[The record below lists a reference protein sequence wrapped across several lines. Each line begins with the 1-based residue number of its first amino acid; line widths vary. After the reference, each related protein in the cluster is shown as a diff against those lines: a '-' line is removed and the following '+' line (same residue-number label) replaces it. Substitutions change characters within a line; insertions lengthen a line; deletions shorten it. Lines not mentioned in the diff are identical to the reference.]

1 MLNYPNVIIYSY
13 KDQRE
18 QLAMEMDPNV
28 LDFPMVTIRG
38 PVSWKC
44 NFQLASN
51 RLDQVLMV
59 NHPVLQAMNRLWY
72 EL

>member
-1 MLNYPNVIIYSY
+1 MSII
-13 KDQRE
+13 E
-18 QLAMEMDPNV
+18 
-28 LDFPMVTIRG
+28 FPLGIIRG

-44 NFQLASN
+44 NFQLAKN

-59 NHPVLQAMNRLWY
+59 NHPVLQALTYLWH